1 MYKEPLN
8 PMRLTPPSQEA
19 EKIKIM
25 LVDDEKPIIDFLVL
39 GLTYEGFEVRYCLDG
54 SEALGL
60 AAEFKPEVIVLDLML
75 PGMDGLE
82 ICRRLRAAG
91 NDAGIVMLTAREDAQ
106 TTIQGLSLGADDYVA
121 KPFDFAVLVARI
133 RSVLRRRGQSEEDVL
148 TVGDLTLSRTT
159 HEVRRGDR
167 LIDLTN
173 KEFEL
178 LEMFMAHPRQV
189 YSRETILNRVWGYDF
204 AGNTNIVDVYV
215 SYLREKL
222 EDKGEENRLIHT
234 VRGVG
239 YSLRV

>member
-19 EKIKIM
+19 PKIKIM
-25 LVDDEKPIIDFLVL
+25 LVDDEKPIIDFLLL
-39 GLTYEGFEVRYCLDG
+39 GLTYEGFEVRFCLDG
-54 SEALGL
+54 NEALGL

-91 NDAGIVMLTAREDAQ
+91 NNAGIVMLTAKEDAQ

-133 RSVLRRRGQSEEDVL
+133 RSVLRRRGQTEEDIL

-178 LEMFMAHPRQV
+178 LEMFMAHPR
-189 YSRETILNRVWGYDF
+189 
-204 AGNTNIVDVYV
+204 
-215 SYLREKL
+215 
-222 EDKGEENRLIHT
+222 
-234 VRGVG
+234 
-239 YSLRV
+239 